1 MASQINLNEARIPPT
16 SEVISGRDCG
26 EEFRK
31 RYQLDKVDAA
41 PGEVQVSIPT
51 EVVSMNTSFF
61 LGLFGPSVKHL
72 GREGFLAKYKFLC
85 DDVHMETVREGISR
99 ALKDHTI
106 FEKKNKAA

>member
-1 MASQINLNEARIPPT
+1 MASKIDLNEARIPPT

-31 RYQLDKVDAA
+31 RFQLNKVDVAE
-41 PGEVQVSIPT
+41 GEVEVSIP
-51 EVVSMNTSFF
+51 EDVVSMNTSFF

-72 GREGFLAKYKFLC
+72 GQQGFLSKYKFLC
-85 DDVHMETVREGISR
+85 DDVHMETVHEGIAR